1 MRQQLA
7 NSAYVHLMPTLIKR
21 LTRRIE
27 HIPVG
32 ARVAILALAAG
43 LALIAGIVH
52 NRSSDPKGEVASAH
66 QRASYLGPRARTT
79 WMPSRPKRRSI
90 IWAIGDGADGG
101 ADGRAV
107 ADMVGAHRVDRL
119 LYLGD
124 VYESGTAAEFHA
136 NYRPLYG
143 RFDRI
148 TAPTIGNHEW
158 PNVATGYVPYWTAVR
173 GTPPPFWYAFA
184 ASGWQLISLNSNSPA
199 STSPAQLSWLRNEI
213 RRTPRYGTCRIAFM
227 HHPVFSAGLHGDL
240 SSLRPVFGELRGHA
254 SITLSGHDHDMQRLH
269 PVNGITPLVD
279 GAGGKELYPVN
290 SGDPRLAFFDD
301 THHGAL
307 RIKLRPGRA
316 VLIFVAEDG
325 TTLDRSPVNCR
336 QR

>member
-1 MRQQLA
+1 MRARIAVLA
-7 NSAYVHLMPTLIKR
+7 AAAGLGLI
-21 LTRRIE
+21 
-27 HIPVG
+27 
-32 ARVAILALAAG
+32 ALAANDRG
-43 LALIAGIVH
+43 DSGG
-52 NRSSDPKGEVASAH
+52 KGVAQH
-66 QRASYLGPRARTT
+66 QRSDYLGARGGRG
-79 WMPSRPKRRSI
+79 WMPSRPKRRSV

-124 VYESGTAAEFHA
+124 VYEFGTAGEFQA

-158 PNVATGYVPYWTAVR
+158 PNVRTGYVPYWTAAR
-173 GTPPPFWYAFA
+173 GTPPPLWYAFA
-184 ASGWQLISLNSNSPA
+184 ASGWQLISLNSNSPV
-199 STSPAQLSWLRNEI
+199 STSPPQLSWLRNEI
-213 RRTPRYGTCRIAFM
+213 RRTPGYGTCRIAFM

-240 SSLRPVFGELRGHA
+240 SSLRPIFGELRGHA
-254 SITLSGHDHDMQRLH
+254 SIVLSGHDHDMQRLH

-279 GAGGKELYPVN
+279 GAGGQELYPVN

-307 RIKLRPGRA
+307 RLKLRPARA
-316 VLIFVAEDG
+316 VLTFVAEDG
-325 TTLDRSPVNCR
+325 TTLDRSSVNCR